1 MTAQKIGAIVF
12 FVLLAE
18 ILNNMSQFLFKKTA
32 NSIQAPQLSH
42 LKSYGP
48 FFHKVLRSVWIWLGL
63 GVMAVGLVVWLAAL
77 SEGELSFV
85 YSIGSLQ
92 YILVLLTA
100 RFLLKE
106 KVNRTRVIGTILVAS
121 GIFLITLS

>member
-1 MTAQKIGAIVF
+1 MTVEKISTIIF

-18 ILNNMSQFLFKKTA
+18 ILNTIGQFLFKKTA

-42 LKSYGP
+42 LRSYGL
-48 FFHKVLRSVWIWLGL
+48 FFHKVLKSVWIWLGL
-63 GVMAVGLVVWLAAL
+63 GMMAVGLIVWLAAL

-106 KVNRTRVIGTILVAS
+106 KVNRTRVIGTILVTS
-121 GIFLITLS
+121 GIFLIMLS